1 MAAGCARKPRR
12 QMEPDARARSRRT
25 FLLRRLHSLSG
36 VFPVGVFLVS
46 HLFTNAKALKG
57 QTSFDHA
64 VADINHLPLL
74 PLLEIFGIFLPLAFH
89 AVYGVKLA
97 FEGRVNVATY
107 PYSRNVLYALQR
119 GTGLIAFAF
128 IGWHLWEFR
137 VPKLLGRMSADA
149 FYPTLEAHLSS
160 TYAGF
165 PVLAV
170 VYLVGIAASV
180 VHFANGLFTFSF
192 AWGLCLTRRSQRLF
206 ATAFGLLG
214 VIVFVMGAQTALY
227 FATGAQFPAAPDPN
241 SSPTFE
247 QCSVVDP
254 TPRFSSPPATSSAHP
269 RTP

>member
-1 MAAGCARKPRR
+1 
-12 QMEPDARARSRRT
+12 
-25 FLLRRLHSLSG
+25 

-57 QTSFDHA
+57 QPAFDRA
-64 VADINHLPLL
+64 VADINHLPFL
-74 PLLEIFGIFLPLAFH
+74 PLLEVVGIFLPLAFH
-89 AVYGVKLA
+89 AVYGVVLA
-97 FEGRVNVATY
+97 FEGRVNVARY
-107 PYSRNVLYALQR
+107 PYSRNVLYTLQR
-119 GTGLIAFAF
+119 VTGLVALAF
-128 IGWHLWEFR
+128 IVFHLWEFR
-137 VPKLLGRMSADA
+137 IPKLLGKMSMDA

-160 TYAGF
+160 TYGGF
-165 PVLAV
+165 PLLAT

-192 AWGLCLTRRSQRLF
+192 SWGICVTRRSQRLF

-214 VIVFVMGAQTALY
+214 VLVFVMGAQTALY

-254 TPRFSSPPATSSAHP
+254 SPRVPSPPAASSVSP
-269 RTP
+269 RNP

>member
-1 MAAGCARKPRR
+1 
-12 QMEPDARARSRRT
+12 MEADALRVRTHSRRS

-36 VFPVGVFLVS
+36 IFPVGVFLVS

-74 PLLEIFGIFLPLAFH
+74 PLLEIFGIFVPLAFH
-89 AVYGVKLA
+89 ALYGVKLA
-97 FEGRVNVATY
+97 FEGRVNVARY
-107 PYSRNVLYALQR
+107 PYSRNVLYTLQR
-119 GTGLIAFAF
+119 ATGLVAFAF

-137 VPKLLGRMSADA
+137 IQKLLGRMSADA

-160 TYAGF
+160 TYGGF

-180 VHFANGLFTFSF
+180 VHFANGLFTFCFS
-192 AWGLCLTRRSQRLF
+192 WGICVTRRSQRLF
-206 ATAFGLLG
+206 AMAFALLGLL
-214 VIVFVMGAQTALY
+214 VFVMGAQTALY
-227 FATGAQFPAAPDPN
+227 FATGAQFPGAPDPN

-254 TPRFSSPPATSSAHP
+254 RP
-269 RTP
+269 RTPSPPGASSVPQQPPNH

>member
-1 MAAGCARKPRR
+1 
-12 QMEPDARARSRRT
+12 MEEVDPLRARARSRRS

-36 VFPVGVFLVS
+36 VFPVGFFLVT
-46 HLFTNAKALKG
+46 HLWTNAKALKG
-57 QTSFDHA
+57 QPAFDRA

-89 AVYGVKLA
+89 ALYGVVLA
-97 FEGRVNVATY
+97 FEGRVNVGRY
-107 PYSRNVLYALQR
+107 PYSRNVLYTLQR
-119 GTGLIAFAF
+119 ATGLIAFAF

-137 VPKLLGRMSADA
+137 IPKLLGWMTMDA
-149 FYPTLEAHLSS
+149 FYPTLESHLAS
-160 TYAGF
+160 TYRGF
-165 PVLAV
+165 PLLAA
-170 VYLVGIAASV
+170 VYLLGIAASV

-192 AWGLCLTRRSQRLF
+192 SFGLCLTRRSQRLF

-214 VIVFVMGAQTALY
+214 VLVFIMGAQTTLY

-254 TPRFSSPPATSSAHP
+254 TPRAASAPAVSSASPATP
-269 RTP
+269 

>member
-1 MAAGCARKPRR
+1 
-12 QMEPDARARSRRT
+12 MEAEALGVRPHSRRS

-36 VFPVGVFLVS
+36 IFPVGFFLVS
-46 HLFTNAKALKG
+46 HLWTNAKALKG
-57 QTSFDHA
+57 QPAFDRA
-64 VADINHLPLL
+64 VADINHLPFL

-89 AVYGVKLA
+89 ALYGVKLA
-97 FEGRVNVATY
+97 FDGRVNVVRY
-107 PYSRNVLYALQR
+107 PYSRNVLYTLQR
-119 GTGLIAFAF
+119 GTGLVAFAF

-137 VPKLLGRMSADA
+137 IQKLLGKMSAEA

-160 TYAGF
+160 TYHGF

-192 AWGLCLTRRSQRLF
+192 SWGICITRRSQRLF
-206 ATAFGLLG
+206 AMAFGLLG
-214 VIVFVMGAQTALY
+214 VVIFVMGAQTALY
-227 FATGAQFPAAPDPN
+227 FATGIQFPAAPDPN

-247 QCSVVDP
+247 QCSVLDP
-254 TPRFSSPPATSSAHP
+254 TPRTASPPAASSATP

>member
-1 MAAGCARKPRR
+1 
-12 QMEPDARARSRRT
+12 MEAEALRVRARSRQS

-36 VFPVGVFLVS
+36 IFPVGLFLVS
-46 HLFTNAKALKG
+46 HFWTNAKALKG
-57 QTSFDHA
+57 QPSFDRA

-74 PLLEIFGIFLPLAFH
+74 PLLEIFGIFVPLGFH
-89 AVYGVKLA
+89 ALYGVKLA
-97 FEGRVNVATY
+97 LAGRVNVLSY
-107 PYSRNVLYALQR
+107 PYSRNVLYTVQR
-119 GTGLIAFAF
+119 ATGLVALAF

-137 VPKLLGRMSADA
+137 IPKLLGKMSAEA

-160 TYAGF
+160 TYHGL

-180 VHFANGLFTFSF
+180 VHFANGLFTFCFS
-192 AWGLCLTRRSQRLF
+192 WGICLTRRSQRLF
-206 ATAFGLLG
+206 ATAFALFGAIL
-214 VIVFVMGAQTALY
+214 FVMGTQTTLY

-254 TPRFSSPPATSSAHP
+254 TPRTASPPAASSATP

>member
-1 MAAGCARKPRR
+1 
-12 QMEPDARARSRRT
+12 MEADALGSRARSRRS

-57 QTSFDHA
+57 QPAFDRA

-74 PLLEIFGIFLPLAFH
+74 PLLEVFGIFLPLAFH
-89 AVYGVKLA
+89 AVYGVVLA
-97 FEGRVNVATY
+97 FEGRVNVVRY

-119 GTGLIAFAF
+119 VTGLVALAF
-128 IGWHLWEFR
+128 IVWHLWEFR
-137 VPKLLGRMSADA
+137 IPKLLGKMNMDA
-149 FYPTLEAHLSS
+149 FYPTIEAHLSS
-160 TYAGF
+160 TYGGF
-165 PVLAV
+165 PLLAT

-192 AWGLCLTRRSQRLF
+192 SWGICVTRRSQRLF

-214 VIVFVMGAQTALY
+214 VLVFVMGAQTALY
-227 FATGAQFPAAPDPN
+227 FATGAQLPAAPDPN

-254 TPRFSSPPATSSAHP
+254 SPRVPSSPAASSVTPRNP
-269 RTP
+269 